1 MMKVNGREQEY
12 VPGTSVELLLRQMEY
27 SERKVAVERN
37 GAVVPRKQYA
47 QTVLEDGD
55 TIEVVSF
62 VGGG

>member
-1 MMKVNGREQEY
+1 MKVNGRGQEY
-12 VPGTSVELLLRQMEY
+12 VPGTSVEHLLRQMEY
-27 SERKVAVERN
+27 PEQKVAVERN